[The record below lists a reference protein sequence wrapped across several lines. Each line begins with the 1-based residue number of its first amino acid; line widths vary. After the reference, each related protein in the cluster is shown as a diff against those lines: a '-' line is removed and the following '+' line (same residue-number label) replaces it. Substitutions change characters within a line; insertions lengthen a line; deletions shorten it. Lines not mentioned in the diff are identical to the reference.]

1 MRCRVRDGLRG
12 ARRIFASRNDR
23 RRGPGAARWQLLTC
37 PGRRPIRRVQ
47 VHRVGVASVSSRVR
61 TIITTAVTARRGD
74 RRRAVHTA
82 TARTPGRGEASAR
95 QNSADATTLVS
106 LLRVTCRA
114 RSSCVCR
121 RCVRFFTG
129 TPCKNNIIISYL
141 NKIYKIII

>member
-47 VHRVGVASVSSRVR
+47 VRRVGVASVSSRVR

-74 RRRAVHTA
+74 RRRAVHT
-82 TARTPGRGEASAR
+82 
-95 QNSADATTLVS
+95 
-106 LLRVTCRA
+106 RA
-114 RSSCVCR
+114 RPGGERRVRGNTRRTRQRARFTFACVVQCAARALVCVCR
-121 RCVRFFTG
+121 VRFLFLRATG
-129 TPCKNNIIISYL
+129 TPSIPAATVVRISCT
-141 NKIYKIII
+141 